1 MATKKLTL
9 KQKVALYE
17 SALHSIA
24 AWGESDNP
32 SMRDE
37 PGSSEEARKTLKEAG
52 VSPPI

>member
-24 AWGESDNP
+24 AWGESDDP
-32 SMRDE
+32 KLRDE
-37 PGSSEEARKTLKEAG
+37 PGSSEEARVTLKKAG
-52 VSPPI
+52 VAPPI